1 MEYSQNNFPRTSVWC
16 TTKIDL
22 SVIGITKKCLV
33 YLDHV
38 AKWFDQKGTIYGNKE
53 GDERDTLCD
62 KGKKRFMYTNMGAIR
77 KIRCRQKRAISEI
90 GKEANVQVHNVMI
103 HFVKS
108 CSGIFAVHLS
118 AHHKAP
124 CVLMART
131 IYLSVSELKACQN
144 VR

>member
-1 MEYSQNNFPRTSVWC
+1 MQYSQHNFPRTSVWR

-22 SVIGITKKCLV
+22 SVICIAEKCLV

-38 AKWFDQKGTIYGNKE
+38 AKWFGQKGIIYSKKE

-77 KIRCRQKRAISEI
+77 NIRCRQKRAISKT
-90 GKEANVQVHNVMI
+90 GKEANVQVRNVMI

-124 CVLMART
+124 CVLLART
-131 IYLSVSELKACQN
+131 IYLSVSELKTCQK